1 MAPPTRGATARAGKR
16 GSKHGGRGTTG
27 GVGHGGGP
35 RPSLKKKSKLVIS
48 FDADKRKYVL
58 EYLTGFHKR
67 KQERRRFGLDMEAY
81 KVKKRQLEAKKQ
93 VYTREEH
100 KEKLAALNLL
110 DDDQTKAASEDEDDD
125 EEEEE
130 EEEDSESEASEE
142 EDKPVLGGAKAV
154 TKVMTFDD
162 AHTQGKFGDVVT
174 VTTLVGDLGSDSED
188 EADGSDE
195 ELDASDAEKD
205 AEAPADAGK
214 SKRPAFGQKKRFDK
228 EKHLTLFQRIQLQ
241 RKGKALPSKRS
252 KLKDARTARKG
263 MLKKGGNHGAGGG
276 KRFGGDEGEGGNSA
290 SSKLTK
296 TLKLKRSFGAK
307 NGGANKR
314 HKKR

>member
-27 GVGHGGGP
+27 GAGHSGGP

-48 FDADKRKYVL
+48 FDADKRK

-93 VYTREEH
+93 VYEPLLSREEH

-110 DDDQTKAASEDEDDD
+110 DDDQTQAASEDED
-125 EEEEE
+125 EE

-214 SKRPAFGQKKRFDK
+214 GKRPAFGQKKKFDK

-263 MLKKGGNHGAGGG
+263 MLKKGGNHGAGG
-276 KRFGGDEGEGGNSA
+276 KRFGGDEGDGGNSA